1 MSEVELLKTNYEA
14 LEESIPS
21 PTLHGTNVHLGVPSC
36 ERGGIVVATLGEL
49 RSRTPLNTS
58 THVASLAFVRPEHGA
73 TATVQSA
80 LLHRAAIGLGSLP
93 RAPLEANEQALRE
106 VLACA
111 Q

>member
-21 PTLHGTNVHLGVPSC
+21 PTARDKCTLGC
-36 ERGGIVVATLGEL
+36 AELRARGIVVATLGEL